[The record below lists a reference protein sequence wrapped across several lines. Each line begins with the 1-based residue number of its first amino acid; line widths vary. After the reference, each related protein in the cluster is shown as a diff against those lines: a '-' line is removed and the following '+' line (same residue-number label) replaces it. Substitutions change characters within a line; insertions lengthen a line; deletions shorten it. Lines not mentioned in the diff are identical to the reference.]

1 MIMSDVSREEFEALK
16 DRVAELE
23 SQADRE
29 ESVVT
34 SADGLDHRDESVLAH
49 MREHGRVSKV
59 ALVKLYISV
68 TDIQNR
74 SKAKRRAQAL
84 EQTDAYQN
92 L

>member
-1 MIMSDVSREEFEALK
+1 MSDVSREEFEALK

>member
-1 MIMSDVSREEFEALK
+1 MSDVSREEFEALK

-23 SQADRE
+23 SQADTGDA
-29 ESVVT
+29 VT
-34 SADGLDHRDESVLAH
+34 TSTDGLDHRDESVLAH

-74 SKAKRRAQAL
+74 SKAKRRAQTL